1 MKSKYS
7 AVYFKWLVSSALIIH
22 NYAFIFAQTDST
34 SYQLLWEVKGK
45 GNPKPSYLFGS
56 MHSNDPRLFQFP
68 DSLYTAFVNVD
79 AIVLETDISA
89 LFDEYDVRLDLF
101 NLDLFDENRSFANSK
116 QATTTVY
123 GSEDG
128 RPQFLDAYFQQ
139 TGYCAGK
146 QFYQL
151 ETLQDQ
157 IDVTDKLGKMS
168 ARAAFNNFIF
178 SKETFTETYLQGN
191 IAALNKML
199 ISQLK
204 GMPGA
209 YDALITN
216 RNRIMAN
223 GLDTL
228 IRKQTVFC
236 AVGSGHLYG
245 KEGVINL
252 LRSKGYTVRPIIANY
267 SKVPTKEKQL
277 MLSWKNYTIEQ
288 PTFHFSIT
296 LSGKPAETI
305 DSTKYNCIYQ
315 ELGQGNTFQINVRPA
330 EEVLSDCKSEFVSN
344 SFSLPKLFTLKDGT
358 QALEGL
364 VKSKS
369 RGYQWKRI
377 IVSNGL
383 TYELI
388 CFGGNK
394 FMHSNRP
401 QQFFNRFE
409 LLK

>member
-1 MKSKYS
+1 MTMNRLCLRLNFL
-7 AVYFKWLVSSALIIH
+7 AGLWLLFFQSQS
-22 NYAFIFAQTDST
+22 IFAQKDSST
-34 SYQLLWEVKGK
+34 YQLLWEIKGK
-45 GNPKPSYLFGS
+45 GISKPSYLFGS

-68 DSLYTAFVNVD
+68 DSLYAAFVKVD

-116 QATTTVY
+116 HATTTVY

-157 IDVTDKLGKMS
+157 IDVTNELGKMS

-209 YDALITN
+209 FDALITN

-228 IRKQTVFC
+228 MRKQTLFC

-252 LRSKGYTVRPIIANY
+252 LRSKGYLVRPIAASY
-267 SKVPTKEKQL
+267 SNNTNEDKQL
-277 MLSWKNYTIEQ
+277 MLSWKSYSIVQ
-288 PTFHFSIT
+288 SKFRFSIT
-296 LSGKPAETI
+296 LTGKPFETI
-305 DSTKYNCIYQ
+305 DSVSYQSIYQ
-315 ELGQGNTFQINVRPA
+315 ELGQGNTFQIKVSPTDLELHELEN
-330 EEVLSDCKSEFVSN
+330 EFVSN
-344 SFSLPKLFTLKDGT
+344 TFSLPKVITLNDGT
-358 QALEGL
+358 TALEGL
-364 VKSKS
+364 VKNKS

-377 IVSNGL
+377 IISNGF